1 MSAIFNAIG
10 LAVRTKFEQDKESD
24 DKKLAEI
31 HEDFSTKT
39 SNTLPAA
46 YTADVTAI
54 EVRRDEAID
63 KSNDAMRAFSNE
75 ISQKRVDIQTLLSND
90 NIINVFKELDTL
102 LTEEGEELNKR
113 IEKFNEE
120 LSIIAAERKAALG
133 FDDAVVNAAMAQIT
147 GAYA

>member
-31 HEDFSTKT
+31 HEDFSAKT
-39 SNTLPAA
+39 SDILPRA
-46 YTADVTAI
+46 YKEDLQAI
-54 EVRRDEAID
+54 EVRRDEAMD

-75 ISQKRVDIQTLLSND
+75 ISQKRVDIQDLLSND
-90 NIINVFKELDTL
+90 NIINVFKELDTK

-113 IEKFNEE
+113 IEKYNEE
-120 LSIIAAERKAALG
+120 LSTIAAERKAALG

>member
-10 LAVRTKFEQDKESD
+10 LAVRTKFEQNKESD

-39 SNTLPAA
+39 SVTLPSE
-46 YTADVTAI
+46 YSADVTAI

-63 KSNDAMRAFSNE
+63 KSNGAMLAFSNQ
-75 ISQKRVDIQTLLSND
+75 ISQKRVDIQDLLSAD
-90 NIINVFKELDTL
+90 DIINVFAELDSK
-102 LTEEGEELNKR
+102 LTEEGEELNER
-113 IEKFNEE
+113 ISEYNAE
-120 LSIIAAERKAALG
+120 LSSIAADRKAALG
-133 FDDAVVNAAMAQIT
+133 FEDAVVNAAMAQIT